1 MDTFTLLFKQ
11 AYSTLL
17 KKWIPG
23 LRYIYVR
30 NDKIIP
36 FEKKLRSESNKYY
49 YNTRGTTQYQNSKQS
64 YLKNV
69 YQ

>member
-23 LRYIYVR
+23 LLYIYVR

-49 YNTRGTTQYQNSKQS
+49 YNTR
-64 YLKNV
+64 
-69 YQ
+69 

>member
-36 FEKKLRSESNKYY
+36 FEKKIEKR
-49 YNTRGTTQYQNSKQS
+49 KQQI
-64 YLKNV
+64 LL
-69 YQ
+69 